1 MRNES
6 WSVGIGVAVV
16 FGKLLLF
23 VRLDILFSDD
33 ALDAA
38 GVHRLDL
45 LTLHVFVE
53 DQLELYFLGQLV
65 QLELAIVTQVWR
77 REDWVQ
83 NDSTEQADES

>member
-23 VRLDILFSDD
+23 VRLDILFSNY